1 MDTMKGSLQYLLD
14 GFSAVSN
21 YLIQH
26 YREIGL
32 SDQELILYLNLVSYA
47 SQNNVFP
54 SMKVLSKNLHVTES
68 DVFNLINNLERK
80 HVLSIET
87 RDVDG
92 KVSSYYDLKHLYQLE
107 LKEKKEEN
115 HIIDDNLTNDSTNK
129 LIKEFEV
136 EFGRP
141 LSPIE
146 MEKVNGW
153 IKIDHFRPELI
164 EMALREAVL
173 AQVYNFKYIDRI
185 LMNWKKR
192 NIKTIRDY
200 EHYKTN
206 DDFL

>member
-1 MDTMKGSLQYLLD
+1 M
-14 GFSAVSN
+14 
-21 YLIQH
+21 IQH

-115 HIIDDNLTNDSTNK
+115 PIIDDNLTNDSTNK

>member
-21 YLIQH
+21 YLIQN

-92 KVSSYYDLKHLYQLE
+92 KVSSYYDLNHLYQLE
-107 LKEKKEEN
+107 LKEKQEGDPVIK
-115 HIIDDNLTNDSTNK
+115 DNLTNDSTK
-129 LIKEFEV
+129 I
-136 EFGRP
+136 GRAH
-141 LSPIE
+141 
-146 MEKVNGW
+146 V
-153 IKIDHFRPELI
+153 
-164 EMALREAVL
+164 
-173 AQVYNFKYIDRI
+173 
-185 LMNWKKR
+185 
-192 NIKTIRDY
+192 
-200 EHYKTN
+200 
-206 DDFL
+206 

>member
-1 MDTMKGSLQYLLD
+1 MSEAEGSLKYLLS

-26 YREIGL
+26 YQEIGL
-32 SDQELILYLNLVSYA
+32 SDQELILYLNLTSYA

-54 SMKVLSKNLHVTES
+54 SMEILSRNLHVSES
-68 DVFNLINNLERK
+68 EVFNLISNLERK
-80 HVLSIET
+80 QVLSIET

-92 KVSSYYDLKHLYQLE
+92 KVSSYYDLNHLYQLE
-107 LKEKKEEN
+107 IKEKSEIKQTSN
-115 HIIDDNLTNDSTNK
+115 STNNSFNQ
-129 LIKEFEV
+129 LIKKFEV

-146 MEKVNGW
+146 MEKINGW
-153 IKIDHFRPELI
+153 LEVDHFRPELI

-185 LMNWKKR
+185 LMTWHKR
-192 NIKTIRDY
+192 NIKTVQDY
-200 EHYKTN
+200 ERFKKN